1 MGKNLYFREPVSIN
15 RMSKFQLLLI
25 RLFFRKHQL
34 GVILPDQVSIK
45 NSSNIYL
52 GQSTTKG
59 IYVDGSALDDSNVIM
74 IRADN
79 IYDWEG
85 IIKKAEESTK
95 KTPKIKQ

>member
-1 MGKNLYFREPVSIN
+1 MRDNFYSNYKEPISIN
-15 RMSKFQLLLI
+15 EMSRFQLLLI
-25 RLFFRKHQL
+25 RVFFRRHQL

-59 IYVDGSALDDSNVIM
+59 IYVDGKILSDSNVIM

-79 IYDWEG
+79 IYDWQG

-95 KTPKIKQ
+95 TPK